1 VPCYLLNTLINA
13 NCDGNEFY
21 LLLYC
26 ARAQIAKS
34 AEIDFLMARQQVDD
48 SADG

>member
-1 VPCYLLNTLINA
+1 MNFIYYYI
-13 NCDGNEFY
+13 
-21 LLLYC
+21 